1 VSRLYTC
8 CTSGFGLDLEPM
20 ETSAEKPR
28 IVAVARPSERLREI
42 LESHRGERH
51 IIAIRGYPD
60 PDSIGSAMAHAYICQ
75 QFDIEATILYF
86 DDISHQEN
94 RALVKKLAIEMVR
107 YSEGLD
113 LSHFDRMNIVD
124 TQTLELPPEVERIP
138 MVSVVDHHKPQGDID
153 AEFIDIRE
161 DTGSTCSIY
170 AEYLAEGMGP
180 MEPANPYCGKLASAL
195 LYGIRSDTDDYLL
208 AREIDYRAAAFL
220 APLADHD
227 LLMSISMQSVSP
239 RTMEI
244 TQRAYAGKAI
254 ADTYLIS
261 GVGYVRDEDRDSIG
275 QAADYLLR
283 REGIDTVI
291 CYGIVNNQFV
301 DGSLRTTSDVVDP
314 DRFIKELLG
323 NDSHGVPFGGGRADK
338 GAFKIHLGPF
348 ASCGDRDLLWRMVQR
363 TIEDLF
369 FNKIGISRD

>member
-1 VSRLYTC
+1 
-8 CTSGFGLDLEPM
+8 M
-20 ETSAEKPR
+20 ETPLEKPK
-28 IVAVARPSERLREI
+28 VVSLNRPSQRLREI
-42 LESHRGERH
+42 LEGHRGERH
-51 IIAIRGYPD
+51 LIAIRGYPD
-60 PDSIGSAMAHAYICQ
+60 PDSIGSAMAHAYICE
-75 QFDIEATILYF
+75 QFDIEPTILYF

-94 RALVKKLAIEMVR
+94 RALVKKLSIEMVR
-107 YSEGLD
+107 YTETSD
-113 LSHFDRMNIVD
+113 FSNFDRMGTVD
-124 TQTLELPPEVERIP
+124 TQTLDVPPEVKRVP
-138 MVSVVDHHKPQGDID
+138 MLSIVDHHKTQASELT

-161 DTGSTCSIY
+161 DAGSTCSIY
-170 AEYLAEGMGP
+170 AEYLADGMATMNADDP
-180 MEPANPYCGKLASAL
+180 QCAKLASAL

-220 APLADHD
+220 APYADHD
-227 LLMSISMQSVSP
+227 LLMAISLQSISP

-244 TQRAYAGKAI
+244 TQRAFANKAI

-291 CYGIVNNQFV
+291 CYGIVNNLYV

-323 NDSHGVPFGGGRADK
+323 TDSHGVFFGGGRADK

-348 ASCGDRDLLWRMVQR
+348 ANCGDRELLWKTVQR
-363 TIEDLF
+363 TVEDLF
-369 FNKIGISRD
+369 FNKIGINRE